1 MDLDFIKSAQQ
12 SPEIAELVTQMRTV
26 STLPRTH
33 PDRVE
38 TVTNAAFLWVALAD
52 ALEGAERVPFG
63 LTLFEIVQ
71 SCAHACAA
79 ASTEDG
85 AEPLLQ
91 CSDHLQ
97 AFIDFP
103 VD

>member
-1 MDLDFIKSAQQ
+1 
-12 SPEIAELVTQMRTV
+12 
-26 STLPRTH
+26 
-33 PDRVE
+33 
-38 TVTNAAFLWVALAD
+38 
-52 ALEGAERVPFG
+52 
-63 LTLFEIVQ
+63 LFEIVQ